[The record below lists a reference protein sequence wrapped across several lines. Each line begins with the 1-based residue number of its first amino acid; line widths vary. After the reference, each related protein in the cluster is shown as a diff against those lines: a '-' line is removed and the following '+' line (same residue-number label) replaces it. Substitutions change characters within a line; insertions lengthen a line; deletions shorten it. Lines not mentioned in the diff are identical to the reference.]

1 MVDLLLVL
9 SGCFGMGVFMLL
21 LLDPSH
27 ESCKPQCAELCSR
40 VVLCG
45 DVFGCVEHKHHTPE
59 HAGTQQSKTEQA
71 GASGS
76 KQ

>member
-9 SGCFGMGVFMLL
+9 SGCFAMGVFMLL

-27 ESCKPQCAELCSR
+27 ESCKPQCAELCRR
-40 VVLCG
+40 VALCG
-45 DVFGCVEHKHHTPE
+45 DVFGCVEHTPE